1 MKRYILK
8 KSRIKIKG
16 VFKVLLIIILS
27 VMAIKLGTIGG
38 DILFR
43 WDKKIIRSIDVEN
56 YRSNLKAT
64 LPIIDTIYNSGNVSV
79 SLTGYIKDVI
89 QGIFHF
95 DMTAPLLFWA
105 LNHLTFSAIILMA
118 IRSSLLKTR
127 AASLISILLKL
138 RDPIFPRMRKK
149 IRKNP
154 HRNLLTRPAVYLTP
168 WKRTIERALLRIT
181 LLHIMILQ

>member
-95 DMTAPLLFWA
+95 DMDSPATILGAQSPYF
-105 LNHLTFSAIILMA
+105 FSYYIDGYQKQLAQNQGSKPYFYIAEIEGSD
-118 IRSSLLKTR
+118 IPKDEKKKSG
-127 AASLISILLKL
+127 
-138 RDPIFPRMRKK
+138 K
-149 IRKNP
+149 IRTGTYLP
-154 HRNLLTRPAVYLTP
+154 GQQYILHRGRG
-168 WKRTIERALLRIT
+168 R
-181 LLHIMILQ
+181 